1 MALVALD
8 VPAGI
13 YNHGTELDSAGRW
26 IDGNFIRWQNG
37 SVRPIGGWTTRKAS
51 ATASVPRG
59 SVAWI
64 DHSDDARLAVGTYN
78 KLYGINQGSVV
89 SDITPAGLTSGSV
102 NAAVNIGY
110 GGGTYGLNTWGTTRD
125 STGVPEHVTTW
136 SLDNFGQYLI
146 ACSSSDGKIYQW
158 QLNNSV
164 VAAALTNAP
173 INNKAMMVTDER
185 FIFALATAGNPQKI
199 AWCDRENNTTWAP
212 ATTNQAGDIELQTTG
227 EIMCGVRVKGSALI
241 LTTLDAHSATYAGP
255 PFVYSFNRVGTAC
268 GIISRQ
274 SAIAVDDGAFWM
286 GTAGF
291 FQYNGASVQE
301 MSCDVLDH
309 VFTDINESQR
319 SKACAIHNSQFGEVW
334 WFYPSASSNENDRY
348 VVYDYKEGHW
358 NIGELSRTTGV
369 DSGSFRSPLWFDA
382 SGNLYNHEFGYN
394 HSSAPYL
401 ESGPI
406 TLGSGQNIVRVNE
419 IIPDEGTQGQVSLTF
434 KTRFYPN
441 GTETSHGP
449 FTLANPTGAR
459 FQGRQVRMLINGSEV
474 NNWRAGKMRL
484 NVVEGGRR

>member
-158 QLNNSV
+158 QLNSSV

-319 SKACAIHNSQFGEVW
+319 SKACAIHNSQFGEV
-334 WFYPSASSNENDRY
+334 
-348 VVYDYKEGHW
+348 
-358 NIGELSRTTGV
+358 
-369 DSGSFRSPLWFDA
+369 
-382 SGNLYNHEFGYN
+382 
-394 HSSAPYL
+394 L